1 MPRKKTPQEFYGL
14 HLALAPELGEY
25 INARGYIG
33 IFHRTT
39 TLLLL
44 RIARHPEILSY
55 YQRHAD
61 DIKSFGSL
69 FTKHPDEILDVLCFM
84 RKTLAEWKKDQA
96 GFIRIF
102 LRTHATVKNAKGE
115 LVSIGSLTDGELA
128 QHLTDEAGFN
138 ITTASVKWER
148 QKIAKVDK
156 SPIGFYEHPEAQ
168 QFMRDGVRSP
178 ALERL
183 LLKFSKGKTS
193 PP

>member
-1 MPRKKTPQEFYGL
+1 MPRKKIFQEFYGL

-25 INARGYIG
+25 INSRGYNG

-44 RIARHPEILSY
+44 RIARHPEILSS
-55 YQRHAD
+55 YQHRAD

-69 FTKHPDEILDVLCFM
+69 FTKHPDAVLDVLSFM

-102 LRTHATVKNAKGE
+102 LRTHATVKTTKGE
-115 LVSIGSLTDGELA
+115 LVSIGRLTDGELA
-128 QHLTDEAGFN
+128 QHLTEEAGFN
-138 ITTASVKWER
+138 ITTASVKRER
-148 QKIAKVDK
+148 QKIVKVDK

-168 QFMRDGVRSP
+168 QFIRDGIKTP
-178 ALERL
+178 AYERL
-183 LLKFSKGKTS
+183 LQSFFKGKN
-193 PP
+193 